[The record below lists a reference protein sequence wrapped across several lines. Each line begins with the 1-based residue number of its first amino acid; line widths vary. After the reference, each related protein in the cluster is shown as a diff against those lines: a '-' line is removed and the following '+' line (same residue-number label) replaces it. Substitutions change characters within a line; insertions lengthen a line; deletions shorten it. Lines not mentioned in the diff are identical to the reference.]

1 MPRDGHLTL
10 AGFLLLTVGM
20 FARQPYQQSSQTS
33 GQRTFRSPDA
43 VSQFTYPSSYA
54 LYTGNEA
61 DHLNYMPVCQSA
73 VACVLY
79 PREKFAQ
86 TNFEAASFQERE
98 IDNATTDKTC
108 LTPPMRAENVPEFDI
123 PAKDLRRV
131 INGVSFLHG
140 RSYEGGLG
148 HGMGTDLYRAF
159 HKSRCYELSIN
170 VATVSIGS
178 FDPGAMK
185 EFTREDEQGVR
196 NELTTILD
204 SFRFLK

>member
-1 MPRDGHLTL
+1 MPRDGQLTL
-10 AGFLLLTVGM
+10 TGFLLLTVGM
-20 FARQPYQQSSQTS
+20 FAREPYQQSSQTS
-33 GQRTFRSPDA
+33 GQRAFISPDA
-43 VSQFTYPSSYA
+43 ASQFTYPSSYS

-79 PREKFAQ
+79 PKEKFAE

-98 IDNATTDKTC
+98 IDNATTEKTC
-108 LTPPMRAENVPEFDI
+108 LTSPMRAENVPEFDI
-123 PAKDLRRV
+123 PANDPRRV

-140 RSYEGGLG
+140 RSFEGGLG
-148 HGMGTDLYRAF
+148 HSMGTDLYRAF
-159 HKSRCYELSIN
+159 HKGRCYELSIN

-185 EFTREDEQGVR
+185 EFTREDLQGVR